1 MFHYQ
6 ADQLTDKQHYKFLT
20 GSVIPRPIAWIT
32 TQNKETEIINAA
44 PFSYF
49 TVISKL
55 PPLISVSINRKNGE
69 LKDTARNLLATNE
82 AVVHIVDEQLVKQM
96 NETAA
101 SLSPKES
108 ELQLIP
114 ATLEKSS
121 SVTVPAIKE
130 ALIRFETV
138 LYQYVP
144 IKDPAGAII
153 SDLFILEIKEYFFD
167 EQVFD
172 PEKEYV
178 LPEKLKPVSRLAGNF
193 YGTLGNTFEE
203 IRPK

>member
-1 MFHYQ
+1 MIHYQ

-32 TQNKETEIINAA
+32 TQHPENEVINAA

-49 TVISKL
+49 TVISKQ
-55 PPLISVSINRKNGE
+55 PPLISLSINRKNGQP
-69 LKDTARNLLATNE
+69 KDTARNLLATKE

-96 NETAA
+96 NATAA
-101 SLSPKES
+101 SLPAEES
-108 ELQLIP
+108 ELRLIP
-114 ATLEKSS
+114 ATLAESIT
-121 SVTVPAIKE
+121 VRVPAIKE
-130 ALIRFETV
+130 ALIRFEAV

-144 IKDPAGAII
+144 VKDPDGEII
-153 SDLFILEIKEYFFD
+153 SDLFILEIKDYFFD
-167 EQVFD
+167 ETVFD
-172 PEKEYV
+172 SEKEYV
-178 LPEKLKPVSRLAGNF
+178 LAEKLKPVSRLAGNF